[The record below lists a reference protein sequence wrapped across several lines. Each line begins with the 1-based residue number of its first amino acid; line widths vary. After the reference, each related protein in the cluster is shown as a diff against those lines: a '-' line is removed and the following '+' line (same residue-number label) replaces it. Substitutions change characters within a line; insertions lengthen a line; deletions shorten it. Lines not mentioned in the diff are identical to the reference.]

1 MSRLRESQ
9 LAGGEDRRDLSIKM
23 EGMMPLWM
31 MISMAVS
38 MMILMLREICCRP
51 YQSQYQYPSQFQFQ
65 SVLYPVNKMERPQ

>member
-9 LAGGEDRRDLSIKM
+9 RAGGEDRRDLSIKM

-31 MISMAVS
+31 MIS
-38 MMILMLREICCRP
+38 MLREICCRP

>member
-1 MSRLRESQ
+1 MSRLRESRR
-9 LAGGEDRRDLSIKM
+9 AGGEDRRDLSIKV
-23 EGMMPLWM
+23 EGMMPLW
-31 MISMAVS
+31 

>member
-1 MSRLRESQ
+1 MSRLRESRR
-9 LAGGEDRRDLSIKM
+9 AGGEDRRDLSIKM

-31 MISMAVS
+31 MI
-38 MMILMLREICCRP
+38 LMLREICCHP